1 MSLDGAE
8 LDHLRS
14 RLRREPSEAEL
25 HIVSAEW
32 SEHCSYKSSRRHLSA
47 LPSSGRL
54 VVRERG
60 HDSGALDAGGGYVVT
75 VHIESHNHPSAVEP
89 YGGAATGVGGVV
101 RDILSSGTRPAAVL
115 DGLRFGDLDSDPHAA
130 WLMRGAVAGIS
141 DYGNCIGVPTVGGEI
156 GSDPS
161 FGGYALVDVAAVGL
175 GRREDLVKNRAS
187 PGDLVALMGGPT
199 GMDGVG
205 GAEFA
210 SDQLESQDRSA
221 VQIPDPFVE
230 KLLIEAFLE
239 ANSSGLIKAAKDLGG
254 GGLSC
259 AVSETADSLG
269 VGIEMDVRS
278 VHLRGGP
285 MAPRHV
291 MTSESQERMM
301 VISSKAGME
310 KLRRICARHGVPVSA
325 IGRVTGDGLMRVRDG
340 GRTVAEMPAETVANA
355 QPLDRPASR
364 PGYLDRIPREPDLP
378 ELDASESLLRLLAS
392 PNISSKE
399 KIYKKYDHEVG
410 LRTVAKPGGDAAV
423 LRMDN
428 GRFLAI
434 SMDGNPR
441 HCYVDPRAGAA
452 GCFDEACR
460 NVACAGADPA
470 GMVDHL
476 QFGDPGDPGVFW
488 CFLESLGGI
497 AEYARAAG
505 VPCVGGKVSLYN
517 ETERGPIKP
526 SPVLCVLGFSDSAPP
541 RGGAREGDRLIMVG
555 YTRDEMGGSEYFEH
569 VHGVT
574 AGVCPRA
581 DARASSASAR
591 AVSKLVRAGAVRA
604 AHDCSHGG
612 LAVAVAEMCIAAGTG
627 CSVRA
632 GSVPSARMAGDRLL
646 FSESH
651 SRYLLAA
658 EPGKSARVV
667 ERLRSAGARAAEAG
681 RFGGPD
687 ISFARGGS
695 RMAGVSVDKAREE
708 WSGGHGQR

>member
-14 RLRREPSEAEL
+14 RLRREPSLTEL

-32 SEHCSYKSSRRHLSA
+32 SEHCSYKSSRRHLGA
-47 LPSSGRL
+47 LPSSGPR
-54 VVRERG
+54 VIREKG
-60 HDSGALDAGGGYVVT
+60 HDSGALDAGGGFVVT

-130 WLMRGAVAGIS
+130 WLLRGAVAGIS
-141 DYGNCIGVPTVGGEI
+141 DYGNCIGVPTVGGEV

-161 FGGYALVDVAAVGL
+161 CAGYALVDVAAVGL
-175 GRREDLVKNRAS
+175 GRRKDLIKNRAS
-187 PGDLVALMGGPT
+187 AGDVVALMGGPT

-210 SDQLESQDRSA
+210 SDQLEAEDRSA

-230 KLLIEAFLE
+230 KLVIEAFLE
-239 ANSSGLIKAAKDLGG
+239 ANSAGIIKAAKDLGG

-269 VGIEMDVRS
+269 VGIEMDVRR
-278 VHLRGGP
+278 VHLREP
-285 MAPRHV
+285 MAPHHV

-301 VISSKAGME
+301 VILSERGME
-310 KLRRICARHGVPVSA
+310 RMRRICGRHGVQLSR
-325 IGRVTGDGLMRVRDG
+325 IGRVTSDGIMRVTDG

-364 PGYLDRIPREPDLP
+364 PAYLDALEPEPELP
-378 ELDASESLLRLLAS
+378 EIDPSESLLRLLGS
-392 PNISSKE
+392 PNISSRE
-399 KIYKKYDHEVG
+399 KIYRRYDHEVG

-428 GRFLAI
+428 GRFLAV

-460 NVACAGADPA
+460 NIACAGAEPA

-488 CFLESLGGI
+488 CFLESLHGI
-497 AEYARAAG
+497 ADYARAAKI
-505 VPCVGGKVSLYN
+505 PCVGGKVSLYN
-517 ETERGPIKP
+517 ETGAGPIKP
-526 SPVLCVLGFSDSAPP
+526 SPVLCVLGFSDKMPP
-541 RGGAREGDRLIMVG
+541 RGAAREGDRLIVAG

-569 VHGVT
+569 VHRVT
-574 AGVCPRA
+574 AGRCPRPDPA
-581 DARASSASAR
+581 GSAACAR
-591 AVSKLVRAGAVRA
+591 AVSRLVRSGAARA
-604 AHDCSHGG
+604 AHDCSNGG
-612 LAVAVAEMCIAAGTG
+612 LAVAAAEMCMAAGTG

-632 GSVPSARMAGDRLL
+632 GSVPAARMAADRLL

-658 EPGKSARVV
+658 SPDKAGRALEG
-667 ERLRSAGARAAEAG
+667 LRAAGARAADVG
-681 RFGGPD
+681 SFGGPD
-687 ISFARGGS
+687 VSFARGS
-695 RMAGVSVDKAREE
+695 SELARVSVDKAREA
-708 WSGGHGQR
+708 WSKGHG